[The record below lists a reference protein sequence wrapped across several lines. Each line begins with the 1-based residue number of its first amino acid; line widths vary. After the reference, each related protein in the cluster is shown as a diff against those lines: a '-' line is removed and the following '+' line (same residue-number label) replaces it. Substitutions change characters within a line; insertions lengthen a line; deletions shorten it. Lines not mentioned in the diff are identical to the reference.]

1 MNIKEK
7 IKALKK
13 RSIEIAMLAA
23 TMLPTQSVSAP
34 NLNKDKKITSIEQ
47 TSLNDL
53 SDNKVNI
60 IDEEI
65 TLSIADFKKVL
76 DENPD
81 INLSSD
87 LLENIQPG
95 PSKEKIHSI
104 LSKGFHYTI
113 RNSRGESKEVFASL
127 NQNPQ
132 GYCAGAVKR
141 LLNRVYKEPISNNL
155 SACQE
160 KNNLS
165 ESPRFMSVPLANIK
179 EVKKCPPNTVVVIP
193 KCDGHEYGHILVVI
207 ENGVYCSD
215 GKEVAGEYF
224 ENNYKDAQGIYAFV
238 PIDGSIKL
246 TPQTLEKSPELCAAV
261 LSLQTGKDVQ
271 LASGT
276 RQGEPIMFTERVSTP
291 KDNNV
296 QPLIIAANYQKNT
309 K

>member
-1 MNIKEK
+1 MDVKKK
-7 IKALKK
+7 IEALKK
-13 RSIEIAMLAA
+13 RSIEFAALVA
-23 TMLPTQSVSAP
+23 TMLPTQSGLSAP
-34 NLNKDKKITSIEQ
+34 GSDRSIGKDKKISPVEQ
-47 TSLNDL
+47 SFSNNL
-53 SDNKVNI
+53 SDDKVNLI
-60 IDEEI
+60 NEDI

-76 DENPD
+76 DKNPN

-87 LLENIQPG
+87 FLENIQPG

-141 LLNRVYKEPISNNL
+141 LLNRVYEEPISSNL

-165 ESPRFMSVPLANIK
+165 KSPRFMTVPLANIK

-193 KCDGHEYGHILVVI
+193 KCEGHKYGHILIVI

-215 GKEVAGEYF
+215 GKEVAGEHF

-238 PIDGSIKL
+238 PVDGSIKL
-246 TPQTLEKSPELCAAV
+246 TPQILQQSPKLHAAV
-261 LSLQTGKDVQ
+261 LSLHTGKDVQ

-276 RQGEPIMFTERVSTP
+276 RQGEPIMFTERVSMTHR
-291 KDNNV
+291 
-296 QPLIIAANYQKNT
+296 L
-309 K
+309 